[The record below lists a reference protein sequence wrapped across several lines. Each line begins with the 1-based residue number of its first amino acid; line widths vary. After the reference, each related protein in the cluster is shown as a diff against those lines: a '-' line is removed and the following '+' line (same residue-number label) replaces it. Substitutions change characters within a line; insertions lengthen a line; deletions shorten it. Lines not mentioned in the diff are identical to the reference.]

1 MKLIKTMLVGMFV
14 FSMILA
20 QQPQTGGQT
29 PPPGGNPGGPPPSGT
44 PGGPPPGENPG
55 GPPPSGT
62 PGGPP
67 QSGAPGGDYQGDY
80 DGNDQGPTFED
91 VDTDGDG
98 LISREEA
105 RAVYGKDDEGNDD
118 PNFDD
123 RYNEVDANGD
133 GMVDPNEHMM
143 AESRDDE
150 GDHDG
155 DDYGNDHDGNDHDG
169 NDYGNDHDG
178 NDHDG
183 GDHGPMDGPMG
194 PNFDE
199 ANCMALEHNSPV
211 FWVDHNQNGEKDTV
225 TMDDVAGTDYEGE
238 PWKSPDYEGP
248 YGTYHEYEDGS
259 PVDCGGNHQG
269 GNHQG
274 GDHQG
279 GPGGPGGPDAPSQ
292 AVVDAWMSGA
302 QQDGGFNFDA
312 AFNAAEA
319 QAKAE
324 AQAEGEYFGDDAW
337 NECADAGRAAM
348 QEARDDNKSPQEVFQ
363 YVGQAVNACGEAQA
377 AANQD

>member
-29 PPPGGNPGGPPPSGT
+29 PPPGGNPGGPPPSGA

-155 DDYGNDHDGNDHDG
+155 DDYGNE
-169 NDYGNDHDG
+169 HDG

-183 GDHGPMDGPMG
+183 GDHGPLDGPMG

-199 ANCMALEHNSPV
+199 ANCIALEHNSPV

-269 GNHQG
+269 G
-274 GDHQG
+274 DHQ
-279 GPGGPGGPDAPSQ
+279 GGPDAPSQ

-312 AFNAAEA
+312 AFDAAEA

>member
-1 MKLIKTMLVGMFV
+1 MKLIKTMLVGVFV
-14 FSMILA
+14 LSMIFA
-20 QQPQTGGQT
+20 QQNPPASGQNPPPGGNQGG
-29 PPPGGNPGGPPPSGT
+29 PPPGGNPGGPPP
-44 PGGPPPGENPG
+44 GGN
-55 GPPPSGT
+55 
-62 PGGPP
+62 
-67 QSGAPGGDYQGDY
+67 PGGDYQGDY
-80 DGNDQGPTFED
+80 DGDDQGPKFED

-123 RYNEVDANGD
+123 AYNDVDANGD

-143 AESRDDE
+143 AESRDDD
-150 GDHDG
+150 GDHDGDHDGDDDGDDYGNDHDG

-169 NDYGNDHDG
+169 
-178 NDHDG
+178 
-183 GDHGPMDGPMG
+183 GDHGSMGGPMG

-199 ANCMALEHNSPV
+199 ANCMALEHNSPE

-259 PVDCGGNHQG
+259 PVDCGGGNHQG
-269 GNHQG
+269 GNQ
-274 GDHQG
+274 
-279 GPGGPGGPDAPSQ
+279 GGPGGPDAPSQ
-292 AVVDAWMSGA
+292 AVVNAWMSGA
-302 QQDGGFNFDA
+302 QEGGGFNFDA

-337 NECADAGRAAM
+337 NQCADAGRAAM